1 MGEKNPQSE
10 EVMKRTNNYAKYLTV
25 AVVLTQ
31 LPTFLRADCVPSG
44 ATGDVVPFTLVSL
57 KNNQVASYA
66 TGALTISNS
75 DIPASIDQSRTLSA
89 TQIPQLFSDRTANY
103 DPGCTGKICLGGQ
116 SQPFNV
122 FQADQLGVNVTE
134 STTLTLGTGFKTS
147 INVTLTLESWRNA
160 KQSFTGTCAPTGEL
174 YGTFDSNTF
183 EVIVF
188 GTPEP
193 PQPPPPIQ

>member
-1 MGEKNPQSE
+1 
-10 EVMKRTNNYAKYLTV
+10 MKRTINYAKYLAV

-44 ATGDVVPFTLVSL
+44 TTGDLVPFTLVSL
-57 KNNQVASYA
+57 KNSQVASYA
-66 TGALTISNS
+66 TGSLEINNN
-75 DIPASIDQSRTLSA
+75 DIPASINQSRTLSA
-89 TQIPQLFSDRTANY
+89 TQISQLFSDRTAY
-103 DPGCTGKICLGGQ
+103 YAPGCTSDICLSG
-116 SQPFNV
+116 SFQPFNV

-134 STTLTLGTGFKTS
+134 STTLTSGAGFKTS
-147 INVTLTLESWRNA
+147 INVTLTLESWGNG

-193 PQPPPPIQ
+193 PLPAPK